1 MSTVPGSAAPEI
13 TRIEVPGGLLVRV
26 RGVLDGSFHGFGIP
40 AGYNEELVLDLDGV
54 QRVTSAGVRGWL
66 SSKVELER
74 ASAVWLARVP
84 PCVVAQLNAVAG
96 FAGKAAVVSLYLPY
110 LCSACGEESRV
121 LLDLRQNWDVV
132 LSRPGQ
138 APCPK
143 CGTPADLDEDPGV
156 YLGCVARAPRPV
168 ISAVAARL
176 LREDVGREST
186 LMVEKDLAGTV
197 THVRLS
203 GPLRGR
209 QRLSRRLDGIDGTV
223 LVDLT
228 HVTGVD
234 GEGAADLAAA
244 LRGATANTWFTGASR
259 EVLDALSAAG
269 PELLQEKLVSARVVV
284 HCAGGCTATVARVTA
299 ANGGGAVACP
309 RCGRASTI
317 ERTAHLDRALAK
329 VVDPEIEASLS
340 GGTRETGTGRLPS
353 GFAEIR
359 RLGVGGMAEVFLARR
374 TGPGSFAKLVA
385 VKRILPGLSGNQ
397 KFRALFQRE
406 ARVAALISHPNVV
419 QTFELLEREDQLL
432 LVMEFVDGWDLG
444 WLLIRARALGT
455 GVPTGVAVRIALDLF
470 AGLAAAHSATD
481 AHGQRAAVIHRDIS
495 PHNLLVSRE
504 GMAKVADFG
513 VAKSMGESGMDT
525 RSAVMGKLSYM
536 AAEQIDPTLGTV
548 SPATDV
554 YSGAVLFYELLAG
567 KHPFERGGALESI
580 QAVLHAAAPPLALAD
595 AALGAALAPWFE
607 RAMARP
613 PARRFADAGEA
624 LDALRRTL
632 PHHGVAGPEL
642 VASWAIGVADSCLPA
657 TSAQDSS
664 QAPSAVPEAG
674 VALPG
679 DRTQVLS
686 EEDLAVDDS

>member
-1 MSTVPGSAAPEI
+1 MSSAPGTTAPEI

-26 RGVLDGSFHGFGIP
+26 RGVLDAAFHGFGVP
-40 AGYNEELVLDLDGV
+40 AGYSDEIVFDLDGV
-54 QRVTSAGVRGWL
+54 QRVTSAGVRSWL
-66 SSKVELER
+66 ASKAEFER

-110 LCSACGEESRV
+110 LCSSCGEEWRT
-121 LLDLRQNWDVV
+121 LLDLRQSWDVV
-132 LSRPGQ
+132 LSQPGQ
-138 APCPK
+138 EPCPK
-143 CGTPADLDEDPGV
+143 CGASAQLDEDPSV

-186 LMVEKDLAGTV
+186 LTVEKDLSGTI
-197 THVRLS
+197 TRIRLS

-228 HVTGVD
+228 HITGVD
-234 GEGAADLAAA
+234 REGAADLAAA
-244 LRGATANTWFTGASR
+244 LRGATANTWFTGASD
-259 EVLDALSAAG
+259 ETIDALSAAS
-269 PELLQEKLVSARVVV
+269 PELLQNRLVSARVVV
-284 HCAGGCTATVARVTA
+284 HCGGGCTSTVAYVTS
-299 ANGGGAVACP
+299 NNRGEAVVCP
-309 RCGRASTI
+309 RCGGAATI
-317 ERTAHLDRALAK
+317 ERTPHFEQALAK
-329 VVDPEIEASLS
+329 IIDPEIEASL
-340 GGTRETGTGRLPS
+340 GGRRRDAPGARLPS
-353 GFAEIR
+353 GFAEVR
-359 RLGVGGMAEVFLARR
+359 KLGVGGMAEVFLARR
-374 TGPGSFAKLVA
+374 TGPGSFEKLVA
-385 VKRILPGLSGNQ
+385 VKRILPNLLGNK

-444 WLLIRARALGT
+444 WLLNRARTLGAR
-455 GVPTGVAVRIALDLF
+455 VPTGVAVRIALDLF
-470 AGLAAAHSATD
+470 AGLSAAHGATD

-495 PHNLLVSRE
+495 PHNVLVSRE
-504 GMAKVADFG
+504 GIAKVADFG

-554 YSGAVLFYELLAG
+554 YSGAVLLFELLAG

-580 QAVLHAAAPPLALAD
+580 QAVLHAPPPPLQLDD
-595 AALGAALAPWFE
+595 AALAAALGPWFE
-607 RAMARP
+607 RAMARSL
-613 PARRFADAGEA
+613 AARFADAGLA
-624 LDALRRTL
+624 LDALRQAL
-632 PHHGVAGPEL
+632 SPPMAASPEAVAR
-642 VASWAIGVADSCLPA
+642 WAIEVAESCLP
-657 TSAQDSS
+657 TSSTQDSS
-664 QAPSAVPEAG
+664 VAAHVVPEPG
-674 VALPG
+674 VAQPG